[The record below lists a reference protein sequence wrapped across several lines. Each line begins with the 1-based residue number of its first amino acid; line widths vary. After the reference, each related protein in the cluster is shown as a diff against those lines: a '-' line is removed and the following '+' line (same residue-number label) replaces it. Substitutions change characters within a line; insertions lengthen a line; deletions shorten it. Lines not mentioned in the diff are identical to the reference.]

1 MMTMIIDLDTDTAA
15 ATATAAIDSRYMWA
29 FTEKMLAGGKKTEWE
44 EFSFDYA
51 ALQIEKKI

>member
-29 FTEKMLAGGKKTEWE
+29 FTEKMLAGGKKQNGRSSASITLLYRER
-44 EFSFDYA
+44 
-51 ALQIEKKI
+51 KR